1 MSLPFAEGAVVPKVS
16 EMTPEQMSAMLEFIG
31 RAGPIASFPWH
42 RQQLAALSCASI
54 GAISSKRSKVAGQNS
69 GVAMRGVVMLGHVRY
84 GMASL
89 CGMIRVRY
97 AGSWHVQAGCL

>member
-1 MSLPFAEGAVVPKVS
+1 MFANVWSGAVRHGKAWCGK
-16 EMTPEQMSAMLEFIG
+16 T
-31 RAGPIASFPWH
+31 SFVV
-42 RQQLAALSCASI
+42 RV
-54 GAISSKRSKVAGQNS
+54 RSGETRTVLVAS